1 MTSITGGEAAYHALV
16 KLGVKH
22 VFCIPS
28 VHNLPILDAINQH
41 GGITPIVVR
50 HEQAATHSADGYARA
65 TGQLG
70 VVIAST
76 GPGTTNTIT
85 GIYEAARA
93 SSRVLVITG
102 QAESFHYG
110 KGRGA
115 GHEAENQLPMLRTV
129 ARRVESPKYTH
140 QIAEAIFLVAA
151 DILTGR
157 PQPGA
162 VELPIDIQYA
172 STEVQVGEPHETYEV
187 PIDPVKLGSAV
198 DMLSSATKRVIVAGG
213 GVNHAGAAEELVALA
228 QALDAPVFT
237 TENGRGS
244 IADDHALSMGPHLY
258 APQTAEA
265 IKDADV
271 VLAIGTWFRVR
282 AATNPLP
289 GKLIHM
295 DVDPQS
301 IGLNYKADI
310 ELICDA
316 KLGLQALLDN
326 MNPQPGDSAFGN
338 AAQAASGEVKAR
350 IRKRIGPDMETIM
363 DFIREGLPRK
373 GIFVRD
379 MTQPAYNWGNPLFP
393 ILDSRTTMNPTT
405 GAIGPGLP
413 LANGAAIGTGQKTV
427 VIHGDGGFMVHIGE
441 LATAVQYNVPLIICV
456 FTDGGYGVLR
466 GIQSNTFDGRTTGV
480 NLATPNFVTVATGMG
495 MAALRVAGIDQFK
508 SAFTQALG
516 HDGPILLDIDMSKLT
531 PMAGTIIE
539 EFSQPE

>member
-1 MTSITGGEAAYHALV
+1 
-16 KLGVKH
+16 
-22 VFCIPS
+22 
-28 VHNLPILDAINQH
+28 
-41 GGITPIVVR
+41 
-50 HEQAATHSADGYARA
+50 
-65 TGQLG
+65 
-70 VVIAST
+70 
-76 GPGTTNTIT
+76 
-85 GIYEAARA
+85 
-93 SSRVLVITG
+93 
-102 QAESFHYG
+102 
-110 KGRGA
+110 
-115 GHEAENQLPMLRTV
+115 
-129 ARRVESPKYTH
+129 
-140 QIAEAIFLVAA
+140 
-151 DILTGR
+151 
-157 PQPGA
+157 

-282 AATNPLP
+282 AAANPLP